1 MAQLVEHNLAKVGV
15 AGSSPVVRSIVCKE
29 PVDQS
34 ALFISAAWPSGK
46 AEACKAFTPGSN
58 PGAASITLRKGR
70 PAGCP
75 FCYSSAFHRPGV
87 FHHLNAFATN
97 YAYPHGTIRSA
108 LRPKLSACLQV
119 GCSLTSRAFAYRQG
133 TCLPKQADRLLTSR
147 ALAYRWSACL
157 QAGRSLTGRALAYP
171 ISLIRRTRVP
181 GASVRRRTST
191 LSTSIRMR
199 RMPRPRSREWGGSS
213 LGAISNPQPQS
224 RTSTTTRSA

>member
-1 MAQLVEHNLAKVGV
+1 MLNVHTLDLQKAEFAQAMNDAKQTCIWGVAQCARFAYSTSSQADMAQLVEHNLAKVGV

-108 LRPKLSACLQV
+108 LRPKLSVCLQI
-119 GCSLTSRAFAYRQG
+119 GRSHTSRAFTYKPSVRLQAERSLTGRTLAYRQG
-133 TCLPKQADRLLTSR
+133 ACLPKQAGRLLTQ
-147 ALAYRWSACL
+147 SA
-157 QAGRSLTGRALAYP
+157 
-171 ISLIRRTRVP
+171 
-181 GASVRRRTST
+181 
-191 LSTSIRMR
+191 
-199 RMPRPRSREWGGSS
+199 
-213 LGAISNPQPQS
+213 
-224 RTSTTTRSA
+224 